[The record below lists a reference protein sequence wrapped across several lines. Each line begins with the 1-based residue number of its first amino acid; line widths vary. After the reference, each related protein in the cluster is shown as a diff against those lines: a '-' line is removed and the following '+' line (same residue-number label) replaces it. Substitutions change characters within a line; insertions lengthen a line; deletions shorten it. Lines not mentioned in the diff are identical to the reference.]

1 MGKGK
6 AIKVLDIHESMNIP
20 LIDRRFNHPQVVQ
33 NVVDQQ
39 HTCFLKPEST
49 AGWKSPLRKKQRYT
63 CYICQ
68 WEGHLHV
75 EHEGGISTI
84 EHLKSS
90 EKPPSLWW
98 WKTQVF
104 NIHFFATSAPWYY
117 MHFKTPRYL
126 QDHPLCSSSRS
137 SMHALAEWPESKSTP
152 ECVTLW
158 RTSFSCQPKCTYIH
172 LCCMYIYKNIDTHP
186 WLYIE

>member
-75 EHEGGISTI
+75 EHEGGISTLVM
-84 EHLKSS
+84 ENSS
-90 EKPPSLWW
+90 F
-98 WKTQVF
+98 Q
-104 NIHFFATSAPWYY
+104 Y
-117 MHFKTPRYL
+117 
-126 QDHPLCSSSRS
+126 PLLCDFGSVILHAFQNTKIPTRS
-137 SMHALAEWPESKSTP
+137 STLQFIKEFHACLSWMAGIQINSRVCNSVKDIFLMST
-152 ECVTLW
+152 EMYVH
-158 RTSFSCQPKCTYIH
+158 TSMLYV
-172 LCCMYIYKNIDTHP
+172 YNIYKKIDTHP